1 MSVAAR
7 APADWRRLL
16 LPALA
21 AALAWGVG
29 FVLVEAM
36 DLAPALGLGAEGL
49 RLAMAVAGCLSLA
62 WLAAR
67 AFDLALT
74 GAMARRGQRAPRL
87 APQLTAAAL
96 FLAALIVAPALAFD
110 RPLVGA
116 LTTSGVAVAV
126 LGFALRNI
134 IADVFAGIA
143 LGFENAYRIGDWIEV
158 EAGASGRVIEINWRA
173 TRIETRDR
181 VHIVLPNSRLAAG
194 RVANYSAP
202 RPWHRA
208 QARVTLDAATP
219 VARARRVLLAAAL
232 SAERIRREP
241 APDVRVTGFGEG
253 SVDYVVRYWIPS
265 FADAVDCRDAVLSSV
280 DRHLRRAGLALPQRR
295 A

>member
-1 MSVAAR
+1 VSAAAR

-29 FVLVEAM
+29 FVLVGTM
-36 DLAPALGLGAEGL
+36 DVAPAFGLGADGL
-49 RLAMAVAGCLSLA
+49 RLVMAVAGCLSLA
-62 WLAAR
+62 WFAAR

-96 FLAALIVAPALAFD
+96 FLVALIAAPALAFD

-134 IADVFAGIA
+134 IADVFSGIA
-143 LGFENAYRIGDWIEV
+143 LGFENAYRIGDWIEAEPGV
-158 EAGASGRVIEINWRA
+158 SGRVVEINWRA

-181 VHIVLPNSRLAAG
+181 VHLVLPNSRLAAG

-202 RPWHRA
+202 RPWYRA
-208 QARVTLDAATP
+208 QVQVTLDGSTP
-219 VARARRVLLAAAL
+219 VARARRVLLAAAS

-241 APDVRVTGFGEG
+241 APDVRVTGFGDG

-265 FADAVDCRDAVLSSV
+265 FADAVDCRDAVLSSI
-280 DRHLRRAGLALPQRR
+280 DRHARRAGLALPRR
-295 A
+295 PA